1 MSRIIVKNL
10 PPQIKEE
17 KLRNT
22 FASRGDVTDIQL
34 KFTKGGV
41 FRKFAFIGFKTEVEA
56 QNAVDFFNK
65 SYVDS
70 SRIQVELAKNLGDAN
85 LDRPWSKYSEK
96 SSAFQKKQK
105 AKEEKESTDDKK
117 TTATQDTLTKKK
129 KKKKGLEGLGD
140 LEDDPKFQEFLEAH
154 NVKTGKGIWDNDAGI
169 SKKDQSKGDGDR
181 MDRIPMK
188 AKKYSDGKN
197 TMDEEESDV
206 DEDDDEEEEEMEEEV
221 QEDQTKKEAN
231 KKELSDMDYLK
242 SKRVKVQ
249 TEDEGIQDGSS
260 EDESS
265 SSDEDSEE
273 EEEEEEEEGEEN
285 KKAVQT
291 EVKEVPNVKASP
303 TTERVRKNKV
313 KLMRSVRKDEKY
325 ERGDFTI
332 KMRGV
337 PFNVKEEDVVK
348 FFAPLSMKT
357 IRAPLN
363 EKGQRTGV
371 IFVEFASEDD
381 ITKAMK
387 RNREY
392 MGRRYVELFRE
403 EAWNKDAYT
412 KHQEEPPWAKQ
423 AAELEN
429 SEDTIAETGRLFVR
443 NLAYIC
449 KEEDLEFLFSK
460 YGPLTEVNLPIDT
473 FTKKIKGFAF
483 VTFMMP
489 EHAVRAYT
497 ELDGTSFQGRMLH
510 ILPGKEKKVEEETHK
525 EGSSFKNKKAAKT
538 KAQSGSSHNW
548 NTLFISANAVADVMA
563 AKYQTSKSDI
573 LDPESSR
580 SLGVR
585 MALGET
591 QIVAE
596 TRQFLL
602 DNGVLLDSFSQAAAA
617 RSKSVFLVKNLPAS
631 TTPEELREVFSQ
643 HGMLGRVLMPPA
655 GVTSI
660 VEFLEPTEARAAFYQ
675 LAYTK
680 FKHVPL
686 YLEWAPMDVFG
697 TSIKSLEKTPAVEE
711 TKEEKKE
718 ELEEVKK
725 EEPQEESESDDEHQV
740 QEGSVLFVKN
750 LNFSTDESILK
761 KAFKKCG
768 SIRNVTI
775 ARKKDTKNQ
784 GELLSMGYGFIEF
797 EKPEWAQKALKEYQH
812 VEVEGHNVELKISN
826 RSTVQTQQSSSRK
839 KQKAK
844 KQMSTKILVRNIP
857 FEASSREIR
866 ELFITFGEVKTVR
879 LPKKMSGTGSHRGF
893 GFVDF
898 LSKQDAKRAF
908 DSLCHSSH
916 LYGRRLVLEWAES
929 EQSVEQ
935 LRKKTADHFSDGSN
949 NKKLKKSD
957 LTDHLT
963 LSSVTE

>member
-1 MSRIIVKNL
+1 
-10 PPQIKEE
+10 IKEE

-154 NVKTGKGIWDNDAGI
+154 NVKTAKGIWDNDAGI

-188 AKKYSDGKN
+188 AKKYSADGKN

-423 AAELEN
+423 VG
-429 SEDTIAETGRLFVR
+429 IF
-443 NLAYIC
+443 
-449 KEEDLEFLFSK
+449 
-460 YGPLTEVNLPIDT
+460 
-473 FTKKIKGFAF
+473 
-483 VTFMMP
+483 
-489 EHAVRAYT
+489 
-497 ELDGTSFQGRMLH
+497 LH
-510 ILPGKEKKVEEETHK
+510 IC
-525 EGSSFKNKKAAKT
+525 
-538 KAQSGSSHNW
+538 
-548 NTLFISANAVADVMA
+548 
-563 AKYQTSKSDI
+563 
-573 LDPESSR
+573 
-580 SLGVR
+580 
-585 MALGET
+585 
-591 QIVAE
+591 
-596 TRQFLL
+596 
-602 DNGVLLDSFSQAAAA
+602 FSI
-617 RSKSVFLVKNLPAS
+617 N
-631 TTPEELREVFSQ
+631 
-643 HGMLGRVLMPPA
+643 
-655 GVTSI
+655 
-660 VEFLEPTEARAAFYQ
+660 
-675 LAYTK
+675 
-680 FKHVPL
+680 
-686 YLEWAPMDVFG
+686 
-697 TSIKSLEKTPAVEE
+697 
-711 TKEEKKE
+711 
-718 ELEEVKK
+718 
-725 EEPQEESESDDEHQV
+725 
-740 QEGSVLFVKN
+740 
-750 LNFSTDESILK
+750 
-761 KAFKKCG
+761 
-768 SIRNVTI
+768 
-775 ARKKDTKNQ
+775 
-784 GELLSMGYGFIEF
+784 
-797 EKPEWAQKALKEYQH
+797 
-812 VEVEGHNVELKISN
+812 
-826 RSTVQTQQSSSRK
+826 
-839 KQKAK
+839 
-844 KQMSTKILVRNIP
+844 
-857 FEASSREIR
+857 
-866 ELFITFGEVKTVR
+866 
-879 LPKKMSGTGSHRGF
+879 
-893 GFVDF
+893 
-898 LSKQDAKRAF
+898 
-908 DSLCHSSH
+908 
-916 LYGRRLVLEWAES
+916 
-929 EQSVEQ
+929 
-935 LRKKTADHFSDGSN
+935 
-949 NKKLKKSD
+949 
-957 LTDHLT
+957 
-963 LSSVTE
+963 